1 MLKSEKYA
9 KQNSQSQRF
18 LFLVFTSRCYLFY
31 LLQRVEIVP
40 MQYGKG
46 GNAEADLFWESLAHK
61 TWSWRLEVSE
71 PQDLRVVIK
80 AAIYRGRGKKCLR
93 VNSLQPA

>member
-46 GNAEADLFWESLAHK
+46 SDPEADLFWESLAHK

-80 AAIYRGRGKKCLR
+80 ATIYRGRGEEFLQ
-93 VNSLQPA
+93 VNT

>member
-1 MLKSEKYA
+1 
-9 KQNSQSQRF
+9 
-18 LFLVFTSRCYLFY
+18 
-31 LLQRVEIVP
+31 

-46 GNAEADLFWESLAHK
+46 GNPEADLFWESLAHK

-80 AAIYRGRGKKCLR
+80 AAIYRGRGKKCLQ
-93 VNSLQPA
+93 VNSLQAKKFPFQPEGLE

>member
-1 MLKSEKYA
+1 
-9 KQNSQSQRF
+9 
-18 LFLVFTSRCYLFY
+18 
-31 LLQRVEIVP
+31 

-46 GNAEADLFWESLAHK
+46 SDPEADLFWESLAHK

-80 AAIYRGRGKKCLR
+80 AAIYRGRGKKCLQ
-93 VNSLQPA
+93 VNVLQPAGESRNLPFKMRVWSEQSEKIPPFSCSSFIYVIIQIK